1 MLTILREEF
10 QVIQAPT
17 TAELL
22 KWKLEADLQQLFWM
36 IDADGIWAENELFQ
50 LIPIRFQPQKS
61 MTSRSLIVQQINSI
75 HFELSDF
82 DVQISVSMNFLV
94 LKRSRYFHIFRHVL
108 VTRS

>member
-17 TAELL
+17 TAELHT
-22 KWKLEADLQQLFWM
+22 WKLEADLQQLFWM

-50 LIPIRFQPQKS
+50 LIPIRFQPQES

-82 DVQISVSMNFLV
+82 DVQNFLV